1 MANIKA
7 KIKRN
12 PNKIVAQT
20 LKVGNVALT
29 DLTDVNAAG
38 FSDGGVLM
46 YNGSTTKWDATTTIG
61 NINTNITCLLY
72 TSPSPRDVEES
83 RMPSSA

>member
-29 DLTDVNAAG
+29 DLTDVNAQG
-38 FSDGGVLM
+38 F
-46 YNGSTTKWDATTTIG
+46 
-61 NINTNITCLLY
+61 
-72 TSPSPRDVEES
+72 
-83 RMPSSA
+83 

>member
-29 DLTDVNAAG
+29 D
-38 FSDGGVLM
+38 
-46 YNGSTTKWDATTTIG
+46 
-61 NINTNITCLLY
+61 
-72 TSPSPRDVEES
+72 
-83 RMPSSA
+83 

>member
-7 KIKRN
+7 KIRQN

-29 DLTDVNAAG
+29 DLTDINATG
-38 FSDGGVLM
+38 TTDGAMLL
-46 YNGSTTKWDATTTIG
+46 YNGTTNKFDVTPEIG
-61 NINTNITCLLY
+61 NQNTNIIGGTY
-72 TSPSPRDVEES
+72 
-83 RMPSSA
+83 

>member
-7 KIKRN
+7 KIRRN

-29 DLTDVNAAG
+29 DLTDINATG
-38 FSDGGVLM
+38 TTDGAMLL
-46 YNGSTTKWDATTTIG
+46 YNGTTNKFDVTPDIG
-61 NINTNITCLLY
+61 NQNTNIIGGTY
-72 TSPSPRDVEES
+72 
-83 RMPSSA
+83 